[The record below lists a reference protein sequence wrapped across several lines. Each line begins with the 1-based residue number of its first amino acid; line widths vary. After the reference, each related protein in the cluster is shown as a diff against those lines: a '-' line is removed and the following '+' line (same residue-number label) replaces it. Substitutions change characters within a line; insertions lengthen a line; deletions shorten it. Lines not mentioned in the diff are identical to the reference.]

1 MRDRETIDSE
11 LRRLAMERRFFRE
24 HGDELSIRELD
35 DLLDER
41 LGHRPQ
47 ASVATAIR
55 TRSTVMVADRRRTYR
70 RPGALRRLALR
81 AVIPLSVVA
90 IAAVLLVMMALHYRH
105 PASEPT
111 EVPQSDVQPQPPAAQ
126 PPATPPVAPPV
137 NRVTPQDIADKAL
150 MDVLQREGV
159 PAPSHDYVTTQGHA
173 VCDFLG
179 KQPDLAEAAH
189 FVQRST
195 VWDADQSAKFT
206 SAAVVT
212 YCPQFTTAGSDKM
225 QQTLQ
230 TSQSTLQS
238 IQGDLQGI
246 NNDLQ
251 NINDGLHGGD

>member
-24 HGDELSIRELD
+24 HGDELSSRQLD

-41 LGHRPQ
+41 LGHRPTP
-47 ASVATAIR
+47 VATKVVPSRA
-55 TRSTVMVADRRRTYR
+55 TVIVADKHRSFR

-81 AVIPLSVVA
+81 AVIPLSLVA
-90 IAAVLLVMMALHYRH
+90 IATVFVVMIAFHYRH
-105 PASEPT
+105 SGSQQPT
-111 EVPQSDVQPQPPAAQ
+111 VIPQADEHPQPAAAI
-126 PPATPPVAPPV
+126 PPAPPV
-137 NRVTPQDIADKAL
+137 IRTTPQDIADRAL
-150 MDVLQREGV
+150 IDVLQHEDV
-159 PAPSHDYVTTQGHA
+159 PAPSHDYVTSQGHA

-179 KQPDLAEAAH
+179 RQPDLTEAAH

-195 VWDADQSAKFT
+195 VWDADQSAKFA

-212 YCPQFTTAGSDKM
+212 YCPQFVTAGSDKM

-230 TSQSTLQS
+230 TSQSNLQA

-246 NNDLQ
+246 GKDLE
-251 NINDGLHGGD
+251 NIRDGMHGGN

>member
-1 MRDRETIDSE
+1 M
-11 LRRLAMERRFFRE
+11 
-24 HGDELSIRELD
+24 
-35 DLLDER
+35 
-41 LGHRPQ
+41 
-47 ASVATAIR
+47 ATAVEAR
-55 TRSTVMVADRRRTYR
+55 PTVMVADRRRTYR
-70 RPGALRRLALR
+70 RPGALRRFALR

-90 IAAVLLVMMALHYRH
+90 IATVLLVMIALHYRH
-105 PASEPT
+105 PTSQPT
-111 EVPQSDVQPQPPAAQ
+111 VVPQSDAQPPPPAA
-126 PPATPPVAPPV
+126 PPPAPPV

-150 MDVLQREGV
+150 IDVLQHEGV

-179 KQPDLAEAAH
+179 RQPDLAEAAQ

-195 VWDADQSAKFT
+195 IWDADQSAEFT

-230 TSQSTLQS
+230 TSQSTLQA

-251 NINDGLHGGD
+251 NINDGLHGGG

>member
-24 HGDELSIRELD
+24 HGDELSSRQLD

-41 LGHRPQ
+41 LGHRP
-47 ASVATAIR
+47 APVAAKVLPSR
-55 TRSTVMVADRRRTYR
+55 ATVLVADKKRMFR

-81 AVIPLSVVA
+81 AVIPLSLLA
-90 IAAVLLVMMALHYRH
+90 IAAVFVVMIAFHYRQ
-105 PASEPT
+105 SGSQQPT
-111 EVPQSDVQPQPPAAQ
+111 VIPQSDEHPQPAAAI
-126 PPATPPVAPPV
+126 PPAPPPVIRA
-137 NRVTPQDIADKAL
+137 TPQDIADRAL
-150 MDVLQREGV
+150 IDVLQREDV
-159 PAPSHDYVTTQGHA
+159 PAPSHDYVTSQGHA

-179 KQPDLAEAAH
+179 RQPDLADAAN

-206 SAAVVT
+206 SAAVVA

-230 TSQSTLQS
+230 TSQSTLQA
-238 IQGDLQGI
+238 IQGNLQGI
-246 NNDLQ
+246 DKDLE
-251 NINDGLHGGD
+251 NIRNGMHGDS

>member
-24 HGDELSIRELD
+24 HGDELSSRQLD

-41 LGHRPQ
+41 LGHRP
-47 ASVATAIR
+47 APVVAKVVVPSRA
-55 TRSTVMVADRRRTYR
+55 TVLVADKHRTLR

-81 AVIPLSVVA
+81 AVIPLSLVA
-90 IAAVLLVMMALHYRH
+90 IATVFVVMIAFHYRH
-105 PASEPT
+105 ASNQQPT
-111 EVPQSDVQPQPPAAQ
+111 VIPQSGDEHPQPPAAI
-126 PPATPPVAPPV
+126 PPAPPAIHP
-137 NRVTPQDIADKAL
+137 TQQDIADRAL
-150 MDVLQREGV
+150 IDVLQHEGV
-159 PAPSHDYVTTQGHA
+159 PTPSHDYVTSQGHA

-179 KQPDLAEAAH
+179 RQPDLTEAAH

-195 VWDADQSAKFT
+195 VWDADQSAQFA

-212 YCPQFTTAGSDKM
+212 YCPQFATVGSDKM

-230 TSQSTLQS
+230 TSQSNLQA

-251 NINDGLHGGD
+251 NIRDGLPGGN

>member
-24 HGDELSIRELD
+24 HGDELSSRQLD

-41 LGHRPQ
+41 LGHRP
-47 ASVATAIR
+47 APAIPTAVKAR
-55 TRSTVMVADRRRTYR
+55 TTVLVADQHRTHRRQ
-70 RPGALRRLALR
+70 GALGRFALR
-81 AVIPLSVVA
+81 AAIPLSVIT
-90 IAAVLLVMMALHYRH
+90 IAAVLVATLAFHYRH
-105 PASEPT
+105 PTSQPT
-111 EVPQSDVQPQPPAAQ
+111 ANPQSDEHPQPPAAI
-126 PPATPPVAPPV
+126 PPPAPPV
-137 NRVTPQDIADKAL
+137 TAPTPQDIADKAL
-150 MDVLQREGV
+150 IEVLQHDGV

-179 KQPDLAEAAH
+179 RQPDLTEAAH

-195 VWDADQSAKFT
+195 VWDADQSAKFA

-212 YCPQFTTAGSDKM
+212 YCPQFATAGSDKM

-230 TSQSTLQS
+230 TSQSNLQA
-238 IQGDLQGI
+238 IEGDLQGI

-251 NINDGLHGGD
+251 DVRDGLHGGS